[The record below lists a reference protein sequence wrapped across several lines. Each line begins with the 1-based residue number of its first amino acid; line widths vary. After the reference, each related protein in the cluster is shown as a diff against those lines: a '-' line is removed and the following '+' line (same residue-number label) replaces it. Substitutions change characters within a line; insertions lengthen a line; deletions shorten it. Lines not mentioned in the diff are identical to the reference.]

1 MNANESIEVLRQIEA
16 ASVYFDGTKYDKILE
31 AARRAADEGKLKGAQ
46 AILGTLPTDDQLL
59 AQLVEKLKGKSVATT
74 LERIRKREVTEGFT
88 AMKGL
93 SSLLTHVLIEC
104 EKGATEFRKL
114 IPVILESL
122 NTSGYKIIRERKVG
136 DGERK

>member
-1 MNANESIEVLRQIEA
+1 VNANESIKVLRQIEA
-16 ASVYFDGTKYDKILE
+16 ASVYFSGTQYGKILE
-31 AARRAADEGKLKGAQ
+31 AARRAVDEGKLKGAQ
-46 AILGTLPTDDQLL
+46 VILGTLPTDDQLL

-93 SSLLTHVLIEC
+93 SSLMTHVLIEC

-122 NTSGYKIIRERKVG
+122 NTSGYKIIRERKVE

>member
-1 MNANESIEVLRQIEA
+1 VNANESIEVLRQIEA

-93 SSLLTHVLIEC
+93 SSLMTHVLIEC

>member
-1 MNANESIEVLRQIEA
+1 MTVNETIETLRQLDA
-16 ASVYFDGTKYDKILE
+16 ARIYFEGTKYGKILE
-31 AARRAADEGKLKGAQ
+31 AAQKAVEANQLKSAQ
-46 AILGTLPTDDQLL
+46 TILKTLPSDDELL

-74 LERIRKREVTEGFT
+74 LERIRTGKVKEGFT

-122 NTSGYKIIRERKVG
+122 NTTGYKIIGERKVS
-136 DGERK
+136 DGKRQ

>member
-1 MNANESIEVLRQIEA
+1 MNTNESIEVLRQIEA
-16 ASVYFDGTKYDKILE
+16 AEVYFAGTQYGKIPE
-31 AARRAADEGKLKGAQ
+31 AARRAANEDKLKGAQ
-46 AILGTLPTDDQLL
+46 IILRTLPTDDQLL

-74 LERIRKREVTEGFT
+74 LERIRTGKVTGELT

-122 NTSGYKIIRERKVG
+122 NTSGYKII
-136 DGERK
+136 GERK